1 MKYSTV
7 ICQRWQTIVRAAL
20 GTISVLLSATLI
32 HNASAIT
39 VQEVMENVRE
49 VYRDVENY
57 AAVAYTYKADSMAA
71 SGSLFETQQPL
82 VTFNLFFRKPDEHVV
97 KEIGNSSHGIFRI
110 ELLSAIGK
118 FEKLDVNLHA
128 KEHLLGQE
136 CHVLEITDPDKPG
149 DHMRLWISPQNWT
162 VLQLTIFIKRTELVR
177 TQFKHAPI
185 SRKHLLPVETRSFF
199 PGSKQVLINRIT
211 DYKINTVIPNTL
223 FEKQL
228 SEPNTDQ

>member
-7 ICQRWQTIVRAAL
+7 ICQRWRTIVRAAL
-20 GTISVLLSATLI
+20 GITSVLLSATLI

-97 KEIGNSSHGIFRI
+97 KEIGNSPHGIFRI

-136 CHVLEITDPDKPG
+136 CHVLEITDPDKPE

-185 SRKHLLPVETRSFF
+185 SKKYLLPVETRSFF

-211 DYKINTVIPNTL
+211 DYKINTVIPSTL
-223 FEKQL
+223 FEKRL